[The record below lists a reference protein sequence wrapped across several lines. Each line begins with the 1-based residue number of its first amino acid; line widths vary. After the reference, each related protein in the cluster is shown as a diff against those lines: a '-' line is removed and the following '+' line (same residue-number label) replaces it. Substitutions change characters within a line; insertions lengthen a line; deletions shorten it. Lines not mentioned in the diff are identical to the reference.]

1 MSEVTQMVT
10 LLQRLRGELAA
21 VDVIDGPDEA
31 ECDARIAAVDR
42 ALAAQ
47 TDIRGPW
54 AYQQGITYL
63 YEHRIREQRMT
74 PGEWRQRESWRDVR
88 KARKARDQYQAKPA
102 RTITKE
108 EHDALL
114 DGPAPRAVDA
124 EEYQRLMTEAQRGDA

>member
-10 LLQRLRGELAA
+10 LLQRLRGEFAA
-21 VDVIDGPDEA
+21 VDVIDGTDEV
-31 ECDARIAAVDR
+31 ECDAILAAIDR
-42 ALAAQ
+42 ALADKA
-47 TDIRGPW
+47 DAGW

-63 YEHRIREQRMT
+63 YEHRIREQQMT
-74 PGEWRQRESWRDVR
+74 PAQWRQRESWRDVR

-108 EHDALL
+108 EHDAML

-124 EEYQRLMTEAQRGDA
+124 EEYQRMMREAQE

>member
-10 LLQRLRGELAA
+10 MLQRLRGELAA
-21 VDVIDGPDEA
+21 VDVIDGTDEV
-31 ECDARIAAVDR
+31 ECDAILAAIDR
-42 ALAAQ
+42 ALADKA
-47 TDIRGPW
+47 DAGW

-63 YEHRIREQRMT
+63 YEHRIREQQMT
-74 PGEWRQRESWRDVR
+74 PAQWRQRESWRDVR